1 MSVFS
6 DLTEEFRSGAE
17 EIKRIESKY
26 GCSSPSWVSFLSD
39 FKSSARYRERILDFL
54 KYADQCDVGADCNS
68 LVKCL
73 LDYFELKRREKK
85 SGEETPRFCGTT
97 LRGWFSMFLKFWRYT
112 GLGDLR
118 VIAPI
123 LENNISKWEKTEVV
137 VKAATFEKEDLG

>member
-1 MSVFS
+1 M
-6 DLTEEFRSGAE
+6 
-17 EIKRIESKY
+17 
-26 GCSSPSWVSFLSD
+26 SD

-85 SGEETPRFCGTT
+85 PGEETPRFCGTT
-97 LRGWFSMFLKFWRYT
+97 LRGWFSMCLKFW
-112 GLGDLR
+112 DLR

-137 VKAATFEKEDLG
+137 VKAATFEKEDLD